1 MIKNLLVSLLAILP
15 AMCMAANG
23 DTFTANL
30 NSGNQESTVTV
41 TFTVVSEFNST
52 AQVGDGTAIQL
63 NAENVAVPAKITNA
77 ETGKTYKVTTI
88 GENAFANAEAATLEI
103 PTSVTTIKAHAFAG
117 SKIDALWI
125 RAEKITA
132 WGNESF
138 KNIDADS
145 KVFVPVAEWNTML
158 NATKLNKENVQPFM
172 EMKDYYLTFSLD
184 QKFMIADFV
193 AYDPNNNYQQTD
205 NTLQAFAFGNYD
217 AENKVVKDMNV
228 THKIIPAYSGV
239 LLRSEKLGI
248 CYAVKPYEDQDA
260 ETAFTVEENLLKGSG
275 DAKFNMDAVQNL
287 CKLHQYYVFTF
298 KEGKYAFWRCSG
310 GNLSM
315 YKGYLNLGGDFG
327 PYGIYDI
334 DFETDA
340 VDDYVAPIKAADNT
354 LTAINALDEKNAEN
368 NEAWYT
374 LQGVRLTSAPTA
386 TGIYVHKGKKIVV
399 K

>member
-184 QKFMIADFV
+184 
-193 AYDPNNNYQQTD
+193 
-205 NTLQAFAFGNYD
+205 
-217 AENKVVKDMNV
+217 
-228 THKIIPAYSGV
+228 
-239 LLRSEKLGI
+239 RS
-248 CYAVKPYEDQDA
+248 
-260 ETAFTVEENLLKGSG
+260 
-275 DAKFNMDAVQNL
+275 
-287 CKLHQYYVFTF
+287 
-298 KEGKYAFWRCSG
+298 R
-310 GNLSM
+310 
-315 YKGYLNLGGDFG
+315 
-327 PYGIYDI
+327 
-334 DFETDA
+334 
-340 VDDYVAPIKAADNT
+340 
-354 LTAINALDEKNAEN
+354 
-368 NEAWYT
+368 
-374 LQGVRLTSAPTA
+374 R
-386 TGIYVHKGKKIVV
+386 
-399 K
+399 